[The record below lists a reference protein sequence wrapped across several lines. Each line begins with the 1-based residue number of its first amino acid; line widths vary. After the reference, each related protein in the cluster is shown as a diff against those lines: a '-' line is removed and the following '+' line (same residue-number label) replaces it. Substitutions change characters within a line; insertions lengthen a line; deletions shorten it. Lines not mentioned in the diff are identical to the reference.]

1 MKYALLIYQ
10 DPKRPFASTDE
21 ASQRKVNEAFERLL
35 ASPNVGAA
43 IRLQDAH
50 AATTVRFEDGKRLLT
65 DGPYVESK
73 EFLAGA
79 ILIEV
84 DNLDQALEAA
94 AALQEYRPGGSI
106 EVRPVRLIGDV

>member
-1 MKYALLIYQ
+1 MLIYQ
-10 DPKRPFASTDE
+10 DPERPFASADE
-21 ASQRKVNEAFERLL
+21 ASQRKVSDAVERLL

-50 AATTVRFEDGKRLLT
+50 AATTVRFEGGKRLLI

-79 ILIEV
+79 IVIEV
-84 DNLDQALEAA
+84 DNLDKALEAA
-94 AALQEYRPGGSI
+94 AALQEYRPGGAI
-106 EVRPVRLIGDV
+106 EVRPLRPLGDV